1 MTSPTG
7 RRVED
12 AFAAVAERQPD
23 HTAIVDGDGAYTY
36 GELLTRARAAA
47 AELGAL
53 GVRPGDAVLLTGHGG
68 RSAVLGMLA
77 VLFAGAHYVP
87 VDPSFPAERTAL
99 MARLSG
105 AVLQLSADERTP
117 AVPGLTTR
125 AVDELGRGEGRG
137 EGQGEGR
144 GEGHG
149 RLPAPAAGPD
159 DLAYV
164 MFTSGTTGEPKPV
177 GVTHRGVTGL
187 ALGAGPLR
195 LGPEDGT
202 LLHSTLAFDAS
213 TFEIWNALL
222 AGARVVAVPRA
233 RLALHELAAQLAR
246 PEVTTA
252 WLTAAVF
259 HLMARHHPEALGT
272 LRRLTVGG
280 DVVLPDVADA
290 FAAAHPGTTLLNG
303 YGPTENT
310 TFSTLGPVTGR
321 DRAES
326 ATLPIGYAYPGT
338 LCYVLD
344 ERLDA
349 VTGDSSGEL
358 FVGGDR
364 LARGYLDRPAATA
377 ERFLP
382 DPFAATPGARM
393 YRTGDRAR
401 LLPSGALEF
410 LGRTDDEVKVRG
422 FRVDLAEAQAVLA
435 ADPEV
440 ADVAV
445 LAERTGEGAT
455 LLAFVTPAGLDT
467 AALRERA
474 CLRVPR
480 HLVAERILAVDALPL
495 GPTGKVDREALRRLA
510 EPTARPEQR
519 TSDGPQ
525 TSPDPQTSPEP
536 QVPAGLATAPEPAL
550 TTPLPALA
558 ELWQRHTG
566 IVPGPDS
573 DFFADGGSSLDLMR
587 LVEDVR
593 TGIGVELD
601 FAEVYALESYGELA
615 GLVEDLLGTEAAA

>member
-23 HTAIVDGDGAYTY
+23 SPAVVDGDGVYSY
-36 GELLTRARAAA
+36 GGLLTRARAAA
-47 AELGAL
+47 AELGRL
-53 GVRPGDAVLLTGHGG
+53 GVRRGDAVLLTGHGG
-68 RSAVLGMLA
+68 RPAVLGMLA
-77 VLFAGAHYVP
+77 VLFAGAYYVP
-87 VDPSFPAERTAL
+87 VDPSFPAERAAL

-105 AVLQLSADERTP
+105 AVLQLSTDDRAP
-117 AVPGLTTR
+117 AVPGLATR
-125 AVDELGRGEGRG
+125 AVGELGLMEAGGP
-137 EGQGEGR
+137 
-144 GEGHG
+144 
-149 RLPAPAAGPD
+149 LSATDAGPD

-187 ALGAGPLR
+187 ALGGGELR

-222 AGARVVAVPRA
+222 AGARVVAVPHHPQ
-233 RLALHELAAQLAR
+233 ALHELAAQLHR

-259 HLMARHHPEALGT
+259 HLMALHHAAALGT
-272 LRRLTVGG
+272 LRRLVVGG

-290 FAAAHPGTTLLNG
+290 FTAAYPGTTLVNG

-310 TFSTLGPVTGR
+310 TFSTLGPVAGR
-321 DRAES
+321 DRTES
-326 ATLPIGYAYPGT
+326 DSLPIGFAYPGT
-338 LCYVLD
+338 FCYVLD
-344 ERLDA
+344 ERLDVVA
-349 VTGDSSGEL
+349 DGQPGEL

-382 DPFAATPGARM
+382 DPFAEDPGARM

-401 LLPSGALEF
+401 LLPSGSLEF
-410 LGRTDDEVKVRG
+410 LGRADDEVKVRG
-422 FRVDLAEAQAVLA
+422 FRVDLAEARAVLA

-440 ADVAV
+440 TDAAV
-445 LAERTGEGAT
+445 LAQRTEEGAT
-455 LLAFVTPAGLDT
+455 LVGFVTPAGLDT
-467 AALRERA
+467 AALRERT

-480 HLVAERILAVDALPL
+480 HLVSERILALETLPL
-495 GPTGKVDREALRRLA
+495 GPTGKVDRRALRQLA
-510 EPTARPEQR
+510 QTAFRPEPESR
-519 TSDGPQ
+519 
-525 TSPDPQTSPEP
+525 PEP
-536 QVPAGLATAPEPAL
+536 EAPQEHENRPAPEDRPDSAKDTGL
-550 TTPLPALA
+550 PFPLLA
-558 ELWQRHTG
+558 AFWQRHTG
-566 IVPGPDS
+566 VEPDVDS

-593 TGIGVELD
+593 TGLGVELD
-601 FAEVYALESYGELA
+601 FADVYALESYGELA
-615 GLVEDLLGTEAAA
+615 GLVEDRLGAEAAA

>member
-23 HTAIVDGDGAYTY
+23 HTAIVDGDGACTY

-105 AVLQLSADERTP
+105 AVLQLSADHRTP

-125 AVDELGRGEGRG
+125 AVDELGHGD
-137 EGQGEGR
+137 
-144 GEGHG
+144 GHG

-222 AGARVVAVPRA
+222 VGARVVAVPRA

-259 HLMARHHPEALGT
+259 HLMARHHAEALGT

-326 ATLPIGYAYPGT
+326 DSLPIGHAYPGT

-349 VTGDSSGEL
+349 VTGGSPGEL

-382 DPFAATPGARM
+382 DPFATTPGARM

-455 LLAFVTPAGLDT
+455 LVAFVTPAGLDT

-474 CLRVPR
+474 FLRVPR

-510 EPTARPEQR
+510 QPTADPKPQTPADPQSPAE
-519 TSDGPQ
+519 PQ
-525 TSPDPQTSPEP
+525 TSRDPQAPAAP
-536 QVPAGLATAPEPAL
+536 QPPAVLPAAPEPA
-550 TTPLPALA
+550 PAAALPALA
-558 ELWQRHTG
+558 DLWQRHTG
-566 IVPGPDS
+566 IVPGDDS

-593 TGIGVELD
+593 TGLGVELD